1 MCGMTALDE
10 HGTRP
15 DTQRGD
21 RRLVLVAG
29 VFAVVNLL
37 ALFLN
42 IVWVLA
48 DYDRRETT
56 DYVVS
61 QDIWFPFIVAAWV
74 QVVVNGAVLVA
85 WKRTRPAGLG
95 VLLGAAAAILLFLGW
110 LVFIVSPAL
119 A

>member
-1 MCGMTALDE
+1 MTVLDE
-10 HGTRP
+10 HGTR
-15 DTQRGD
+15 RRSD
-21 RRLVLVAG
+21 RKLVLVAA
-29 VFAVVNLL
+29 VFAVANLL

-48 DYDRRETT
+48 DYDRHETT

-61 QDIWFPFIVAAWV
+61 QDIWSPFIVAAWI
-74 QVVVNGAVLVA
+74 QVVVNGVILVP